1 MGHHQMLVRI
11 LSSVFFTVALSVSLG
26 SAQTKGDHWP
36 NRVLITNDDGIDMEE
51 IRQLALAFAEIAET
65 YVLAPLGERSG
76 SSTHVTLG
84 GPLRVEPRELGEGI
98 RAWGVD
104 GFPADCVLLGVAGFM
119 RDTPPDLVISGINTG
134 ANTSDTWVASGTVGA
149 ARIAASL
156 GLPAIAVSGV
166 DSKIPGS
173 LEAAANWTVRFAQS
187 AIVRDLR
194 APRYLTVSLPR
205 IPPKEI
211 KGVRLA
217 ESALV
222 RELRA
227 PRYLT
232 ISLPR
237 IPPKEIKGVRVAEH
251 DKGYFRAIRFREAE
265 DGLWQSEIDR
275 GELEASARRNRDAD
289 AYLYEAGYIVIVPM
303 RVDEHD
309 REALSRLKGN
319 MGSLPEWG
327 EPDSN

>member
-51 IRQLALAFAEIAET
+51 IRQLALAFSEIAET
-65 YVLAPLGERSG
+65 YVVAPLEERSG
-76 SSTHVTLG
+76 SSTHINLR

-173 LEAAANWTVRFAQS
+173 LEAAADWTVRFAQS

-217 ESALV
+217 E
-222 RELRA
+222 
-227 PRYLT
+227 
-232 ISLPR
+232 
-237 IPPKEIKGVRVAEH
+237 H
-251 DKGYFRAIRFREAE
+251 DTGYFRALRFRETE
-265 DGLWQSEIDR
+265 DGLWRSEINV
-275 GELEASARRNRDAD
+275 ETSARRDRDRD
-289 AYLYEAGYIVIVPM
+289 VYLYESGYIVIVPM

-309 REALSRLKGN
+309 RKALNRLKEKID
-319 MGSLPEWG
+319 SLPEWG
-327 EPDSN
+327 APDSN